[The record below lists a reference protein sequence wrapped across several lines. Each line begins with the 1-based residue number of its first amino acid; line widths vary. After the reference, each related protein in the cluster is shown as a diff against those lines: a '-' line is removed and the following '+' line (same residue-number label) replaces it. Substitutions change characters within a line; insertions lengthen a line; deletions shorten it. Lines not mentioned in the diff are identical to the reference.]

1 MKALVIDDEADILM
15 MAQMALEMEGWEVAT
30 ASTPSEGLALASSGG
45 FDVVLLDLT
54 FPDADGWEVLS
65 SLQAVC
71 STPVLLVSGK
81 ISAATL
87 HQHGDI
93 QVAGV
98 IEKPFDVMTLARE
111 VASRLQG

>member
-30 ASTPSEGLALASSGG
+30 AATPSEGLALASSGS

-54 FPDADGWEVLS
+54 FPDADGFEVLGQ
-65 SLQAVC
+65 LQAVC

-81 ISAATL
+81 ISQATL
-87 HQHGDI
+87 HQHGDVR
-93 QVAGV
+93 VAGV
-98 IEKPFDVMTLARE
+98 IEKPFDVLTLAGD
-111 VASRLQG
+111 VSARLK